1 MLLGYQIWHGDGH
14 KVVTFDVTFLAFL
27 LFPLTS
33 KRFIIIYQLP
43 HDHDG
48 STDQIDSIK
57 LVAPV
62 VRFWIDSQQQVL
74 QIVKAG
80 VNLIASLLLAMSFP
94 FRTSHLRK
102 FTGRWKVII

>member
-1 MLLGYQIWHGDGH
+1 MMLLGYQVWHGYGH
-14 KVVTFDVTFLAFL
+14 NVVTFVDAFFAFL
-27 LFPLTS
+27 LYPLTS
-33 KRFIIIYQLP
+33 KRFIVIYQLP
-43 HDHDG
+43 HDQDR

-94 FRTSHLRK
+94 F
-102 FTGRWKVII
+102 